1 MLTPEEFRMTLRF
14 LTIFLSL
21 TLLLVTSTADARR
34 IRGYRF
40 NDEFVVNKETTLFLN
55 GVGFLRKYYMDI
67 YANTLYLLKP
77 SKDWQAIIESDEPMA
92 MRLHIL
98 YNWIPLDE
106 LREGLRDGFRYSTGR
121 DPEKLKPI
129 EERAEKFLSWFD
141 RPTRKYD
148 TATFLYIPGEGVHV
162 SLNNTYKG
170 VIPGLDF
177 KKALFGIWL
186 CAKPANRPLKAGLL
200 GLPAE

>member
-1 MLTPEEFRMTLRF
+1 MTARSVLAI
-14 LTIFLSL
+14 TVL
-21 TLLLVTSTADARR
+21 TLLLLTNTAEARR

-40 NDEFVVNKETTLFLN
+40 NDELVVNKETILYLN

-67 YANTLYLLKP
+67 YANTLYLKKP
-77 SKDWQAIIESDEPMA
+77 SQDWQAIIDADEPMA

-98 YNWIPLDE
+98 YNWVPLDE
-106 LREGLRDGFRYSTGR
+106 LREGLRDGFRYATGR

-129 EERAEKFLSWFD
+129 QERAEKFLSWFD
-141 RPTRKYD
+141 RPPRKYD
-148 TATFLYIPGEGVHV
+148 PATFLYIPGEGVHV

-200 GLPAE
+200 GLPVEY